1 MENIVFILILSYIA
15 VVKVKPFTP
24 KATIRVARI
33 IAFVIAVTLF
43 IIAKQDAFIATQS
56 NAMGVGA
63 IIVSILTPMFVIEIG
78 PEE

>member
-1 MENIVFILILSYIA
+1 MENIVFVLILSYFAI
-15 VVKVKPFTP
+15 VKVKPFTP

-33 IAFVIAVTLF
+33 IALVIAVMLF
-43 IIAKQDAFIATQS
+43 TIAKQNALVTIEY

-78 PEE
+78 PE

>member
-1 MENIVFILILSYIA
+1 MENIVFILIISYFAI
-15 VVKVKPFTP
+15 VKVKPFTS
-24 KATIRVARI
+24 KVTIRIARI
-33 IAFVIAVTLF
+33 ITLVMAIMLF
-43 IIAKQDAFIATQS
+43 IIAKQNALVAIEY

>member
-1 MENIVFILILSYIA
+1 MENIVFILILSYFA
-15 VVKVKPFTP
+15 VVKAKPLTP

-33 IAFVIAVTLF
+33 IALVIAVMLF
-43 IIAKQDAFIATQS
+43 TIAKQNALVAIEY

>member
-1 MENIVFILILSYIA
+1 MENIVFVLILSYFAI
-15 VVKVKPFTP
+15 VKVKPFTP

-33 IAFVIAVTLF
+33 IALVIAVTLF
-43 IIAKQDAFIATQS
+43 IIAKENALVAIEY

-63 IIVSILTPMFVIEIG
+63 ILVSILTPMFVIEIG

>member
-1 MENIVFILILSYIA
+1 MENIVFILIISYI
-15 VVKVKPFTP
+15 VIVKGKPFIP
-24 KATIRVARI
+24 KVTIRIARI
-33 IAFVIAVTLF
+33 VALGIAVMLF
-43 IIAKQDAFIATQS
+43 TIAKQDAFIATQY

>member
-15 VVKVKPFTP
+15 VEKVKPFTS
-24 KATIRVARI
+24 KVIIRVARI
-33 IAFVIAVTLF
+33 IALVIAVMLF
-43 IIAKQDAFIATQS
+43 TIAKENALVAIEY

-63 IIVSILTPMFVIEIG
+63 ILISILTPMFVIEIG

>member
-1 MENIVFILILSYIA
+1 MENIVFVLILSYFAI
-15 VVKVKPFTP
+15 VKVKPFTP

-43 IIAKQDAFIATQS
+43 IIAKQDAFIATQY

-78 PEE
+78 PE